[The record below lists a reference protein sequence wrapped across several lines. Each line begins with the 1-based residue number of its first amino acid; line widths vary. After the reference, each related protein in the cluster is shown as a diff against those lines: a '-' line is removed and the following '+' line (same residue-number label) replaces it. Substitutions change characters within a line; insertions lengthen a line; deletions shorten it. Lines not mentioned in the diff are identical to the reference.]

1 MRDEKYPG
9 TMELS
14 LARKRGRPPKNG
26 KAMSAA
32 ERMRIYRKANSRQV
46 EKFNYHR
53 LADYSDVVLLAALRE
68 DIALPY
74 PEGVRCILAE
84 LSKRHVNQ

>member
-1 MRDEKYPG
+1 MRDEKDPG
-9 TMELS
+9 TLELT
-14 LARKRGRPPKNG
+14 LPRKRGRPPRYG

-32 ERMRIYRKANSRQV
+32 ERMRIYRKANAREV

-84 LSKRHVNQ
+84 LGKRHANL